1 MKKKVIKRKYRELPK
16 YALGTMK
23 PIDLGYQPGRGIGS
37 AQMTTEPG
45 VSLDPETQAIRQNA
59 LPKALNYAQM
69 QVPFLTSMFKSTANN
84 TTSTAANTLKNSIKW
99 TNPSWN
105 ETLELSKNPTFAS
118 TTATTGTAATTAA
131 TTATNT
137 ATNAANLA
145 ANAGT
150 PGLGLIGTEALLN
163 ATGTGLSGGLAG
175 TIRTVGKTIS
185 KGVFDAVKKAT
196 GNAASKGASSAL
208 GGASTALGAIGS
220 AYGLYTMGSQIAD
233 FGSHRTAQDM
243 QTNMGRQFYTTDKGN
258 TYDAYTGPNLGQE
271 LAYENAQTKS
281 KQLGFG
287 VNSIG
292 TGATLG
298 GTIGSIIPGAGTL
311 IGSGI
316 GALAGLVL
324 GGLGSLFGW
333 GDNEEEVKKEAR
345 MLADNVSAYNRQQR
359 AVAESK
365 DTSAEFNDRS
375 ISSAADG
382 KESYGPMQTKNG
394 DDINTTRFIFDVNAK
409 NKVGVG
415 VPMSKLMPKETVL
428 DKSTGN
434 WGRVPGKGNKDNIYS
449 NVAPGDAHVVFTNK
463 GGISDLAAGVLKSN
477 APEKLKKWQ
486 LNELENMQADLRE
499 SEQEQKNMKKYKN
512 GKLPRF
518 ANGLDY
524 MFPAAAN
531 LFSLIGLNS
540 ERNRVKNATFPMYP
554 GVPENP
560 GATRAIDILGNRRF
574 NADPILK
581 QLHNTYRQSLYDINR
596 TPGLGAGG
604 QAVAR
609 ANAAVQKNRQAAE
622 ILGKADEINNQ
633 YIADY
638 ANAIRDY
645 GNRMQDL
652 MVANNAQRMSLWQQ
666 QNAAKEN
673 WLAENTR
680 SMSNVI
686 GGLAKD
692 LLGANQFHHAQDY
705 QNKMLKLYGD
715 HLRIEDQKV
724 ANEWLQNQELMRFRR
739 EQADRDAAL
748 ARETAEKKNALFN
761 MNYPWQ
767 YSWKNYRNMPTFN
780 YTSMLDPIWGIK

>member
-37 AQMTTEPG
+37 AQMTTQPG
-45 VSLDPETQAIRQNA
+45 VSLDPETQAV
-59 LPKALNYAQM
+59 K
-69 QVPFLTSMFKSTANN
+69 
-84 TTSTAANTLKNSIKW
+84 ANTWPTAVNSLMQQMPFIKNNLDYYKESNATKTTNVSLQQTLNKGLDFSL
-99 TNPSWN
+99 TNP
-105 ETLELSKNPTFAS
+105 LSNFAVNGKMPLWALKDS
-118 TTATTGTAATTAA
+118 TT
-131 TTATNT
+131 
-137 ATNAANLA
+137 LA
-145 ANAGT
+145 SS
-150 PGLGLIGTEALLN
+150 IGTSGAG
-163 ATGTGLSGGLAG
+163 ALSGGA
-175 TIRTVGKTIS
+175 
-185 KGVFDAVKKAT
+185 
-196 GNAASKGASSAL
+196 SAL
-208 GGASTALGAIGS
+208 GTTAGSSFGSFSGTGFGGLGETNASTFFGTKALENTGSQTASSGASAGSNALKIGGKALGAIGA
-220 AYGLYTMGSQIAD
+220 AYGLANMGMQIGN
-233 FGSHRTAQDM
+233 FGSHRTAADM
-243 QTNMGRQFYTTDKGN
+243 FTNMGRQFYTTDKGN
-258 TYDAYTGPNLGQE
+258 TYDAYTGPNINQE
-271 LAYENAQTKS
+271 LAYENANARS
-281 KQLGFG
+281 KQTNWALS
-287 VNSIG
+287 SIG
-292 TGATLG
+292 TGAS
-298 GTIGSIIPGAGTL
+298 IGSLFSPIGTA
-311 IGSGI
+311 I
-316 GALAGLVL
+316 GALGGAIV

-333 GDNEEEVKKEAR
+333 GDNEEEVKREAK
-345 MLADNVSAYNRQQR
+345 MLADTTAMYNRQQR

-365 DTSAEFNDRS
+365 DTSAEFNDRVGT
-375 ISSAADG
+375 AAEG

-394 DDINTTRFIFDVNAK
+394 DDINTPRFIFDVNAK
-409 NKVGVG
+409 NKVGIG

-434 WGRVPGKGNKDNIYS
+434 WGRVPGKGNKDIIYS

-477 APEKLKKWQ
+477 APEKLKQWQ

-512 GKLPRF
+512 GKLPGF

-596 TPGLGAGG
+596 MPGLGAGG
-604 QAVAR
+604 QVIAR
-609 ANAAVQKNRQAAE
+609 ANAAIQKNRQAAE

-692 LLGANQFHHAQDY
+692 LLGANQFHRAQDY
-705 QNKMLKLYGD
+705 QERMLDLYGRNLD
-715 HLRIEDQKV
+715 LESQKIL
-724 ANEWLQNQELMRFRR
+724 NDIYQRQ
-739 EQADRDAAL
+739 L
-748 ARETAEKKNALFN
+748 AGNIKPKRKNF
-761 MNYPWQ
+761 
-767 YSWKNYRNMPTFN
+767 TV
-780 YTSMLDPIWGIK
+780 II